1 MFLLLFLMSII
12 GIFILSTST
21 SYNTYKYINSTS
33 KLYCLVV
40 WILKGYIL
48 FLFVIIALP
57 LIHYLS
63 EDSSLLLLITY
74 TLLSQHMNISNM
86 TNKHK
91 MNRKN
96 NYEYLSL
103 QSSIL
108 GKDFLLYKLLYGS
121 TSIGLWLALPLFANV
136 IVYSMIGE
144 VPAVNLN
151 GELQELLS
159 EATRLFSQLNT
170 FISQFHNFVNE
181 TGINVVTDGYG
192 SLGVD
197 VVESVSDATAQGYA
211 NRINVFDSLIH
222 DRVHTIEELIDRI
235 SDLELQIIQSDND
248 YTSQLPQLRARLANL
263 VRSYGHIHS

>member
-1 MFLLLFLMSII
+1 
-12 GIFILSTST
+12 
-21 SYNTYKYINSTS
+21 
-33 KLYCLVV
+33 
-40 WILKGYIL
+40 
-48 FLFVIIALP
+48 
-57 LIHYLS
+57 
-63 EDSSLLLLITY
+63 
-74 TLLSQHMNISNM
+74 
-86 TNKHK
+86 
-91 MNRKN
+91 
-96 NYEYLSL
+96 
-103 QSSIL
+103 
-108 GKDFLLYKLLYGS
+108 
-121 TSIGLWLALPLFANV
+121 
-136 IVYSMIGE
+136 MIGE

-222 DRVHTIEELIDRI
+222 DRVHTIEELIGRI